1 MLLYD
6 TVCDFLDFFEILSVV
21 DIAIEKLRRFILAKV
36 FEVLSEDVHKVNC
49 VSLFSG
55 RISGLVKNCSLHEMK
70 GTKSNFGASTQSL
83 MS

>member
-6 TVCDFLDFFEILSVV
+6 TVSYFLDFFEILSVV

-49 VSLFSG
+49 VSLFL
-55 RISGLVKNCSLHEMK
+55 REDL
-70 GTKSNFGASTQSL
+70 GACEEL
-83 MS
+83 LIA